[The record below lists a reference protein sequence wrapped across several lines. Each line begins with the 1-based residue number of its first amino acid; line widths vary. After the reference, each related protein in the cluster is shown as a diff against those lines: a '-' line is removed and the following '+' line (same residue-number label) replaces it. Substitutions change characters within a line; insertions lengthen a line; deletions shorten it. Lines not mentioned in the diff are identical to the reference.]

1 METKKKRLT
10 LDLDPTFQRRLKAIA
25 ALKGVSMRGYCQAAI
40 DRELTRDE
48 ANGLAGLLSDK
59 PDHELFAELR
69 QEIFGGKPLP
79 GSSTD
84 LIREAREIRD
94 AENSGVGVN
103 GSVVVDASLAIKWLI
118 EEDDSDKAHAALQ
131 SWVAQDIARIAP
143 HLMPFEVANA
153 LHRRVLRGELNVG
166 DSVRMFSRLLE
177 SRLELHQ
184 PPGLHVRALQFASQL
199 KQECGLRRPLPGAGG
214 EF

>member
-48 ANGLAGLLSDK
+48 ANGMAGLLSDK
-59 PDHELFAELR
+59 PDHEVFAELRQEVFAELR

-79 GSSTD
+79 GSSAD

-94 AENSGVGVN
+94 AETEGW
-103 GSVVVDASLAIKWLI
+103 A
-118 EEDDSDKAHAALQ
+118 
-131 SWVAQDIARIAP
+131 
-143 HLMPFEVANA
+143 
-153 LHRRVLRGELNVG
+153 
-166 DSVRMFSRLLE
+166 
-177 SRLELHQ
+177 
-184 PPGLHVRALQFASQL
+184 
-199 KQECGLRRPLPGAGG
+199 
-214 EF
+214 